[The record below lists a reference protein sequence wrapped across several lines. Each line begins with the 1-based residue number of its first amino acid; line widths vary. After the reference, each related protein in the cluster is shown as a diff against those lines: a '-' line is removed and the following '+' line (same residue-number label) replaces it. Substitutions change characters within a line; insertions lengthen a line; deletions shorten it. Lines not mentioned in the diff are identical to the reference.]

1 MTLLELMDGIEGI
14 RILGDDS
21 VEIGSVRYDSRRVSD
36 GDLFAA
42 IRGEQFDG
50 TRFIEDAAKRG
61 AAAFLVPEGAD
72 RRVDGIYAY
81 ATDVRQALA
90 LASRKLFDDPSSR
103 LKVVGITGTNG
114 KTTTSYLVH
123 GILEE
128 NRISAGL
135 IGTVQYLVG
144 GQVISAARTTPEA
157 PDLYGLMDG
166 MLKAGSSAC
175 IMEVSSHALTLKRI
189 EGVSMEVAVF
199 TNLTRDHLD
208 FHRDMEDYF
217 QAKSA
222 MFEGSDVRHQVINR
236 DDPYGSRLIEEL
248 EKKSGNAV
256 LTYGMSGGMPSSMS
270 DADIFPVGQVQGG
283 DWGTRCTLSTPWGEV
298 DVETSLPG
306 DFNLYNVM
314 AATAVCGL
322 LGLDGEQIA
331 KGLSVV
337 GNVPGRFE
345 KVDRGQPWTAIV
357 DYAHTPD
364 ALENLLA
371 NIRKIAKGRV
381 LVVFGCGGDRDQSK
395 RPIMGEAAGRLG
407 DIVYVTSDN
416 PRSEDPSIIIDDI
429 MEGLGDPQAQ
439 VVRVEDRREAIGMA
453 VAEAKPGDMVVVAG
467 KGHENYQIVGE
478 RILPFS
484 DVEELAHAIEKS
496 VGESL

>member
-1 MTLLELMDGIEGI
+1 
-14 RILGDDS
+14 
-21 VEIGSVRYDSRRVSD
+21 
-36 GDLFAA
+36 
-42 IRGEQFDG
+42 
-50 TRFIEDAAKRG
+50 
-61 AAAFLVPEGAD
+61 
-72 RRVDGIYAY
+72 
-81 ATDVRQALA
+81 
-90 LASRKLFDDPSSR
+90 
-103 LKVVGITGTNG
+103 
-114 KTTTSYLVH
+114 
-123 GILEE
+123 
-128 NRISAGL
+128 
-135 IGTVQYLVG
+135 
-144 GQVISAARTTPEA
+144 
-157 PDLYGLMDG
+157 MDG
-166 MLKAGSSAC
+166 MLKAGSTAC

-217 QAKSA
+217 QAKST
-222 MFEGSDVRHQVINR
+222 MFEDSDIRHQVINR
-236 DDPYGSRLIEEL
+236 DDPFGLRLIDEL
-248 EKKSGNAV
+248 EKKSGNVA
-256 LTYGMSGGMPSSMS
+256 LTYGMSGGMSG
-270 DADIFPVGQVQGG
+270 ADIFPVGQVQGG
-283 DWGTRCTLSTPWGEV
+283 DWGTRCTLSTPWGPV
-298 DVETSLPG
+298 DMETSLPG

-322 LGLDGEQIA
+322 LGLDSEQIA
-331 KGLSVV
+331 KGLAAV

-345 KVDRGQPWTAIV
+345 KVDRGQPWTAVV

-371 NIRKIAKGRV
+371 NTRKITDGRV
-381 LVVFGCGGDRDQSK
+381 LVVFGCGGDRDRSK
-395 RPIMGEAAGRLG
+395 RPLMGEAAGRLG

-439 VVRVEDRREAIGMA
+439 IVRVEDRREAIGMA
-453 VAEAKPGDMVVVAG
+453 VAEARPGDMVVVAG

-484 DVEELAHAIEKS
+484 DVDELAHAIEKS